1 MGEGGAIW
9 FPAPFLQ
16 VKENP
21 PRDDPYSERGG
32 DWTSSAQT
40 EVAPHHALQEL
51 GRAQKGGHG
60 AGSWHGTTKPGRMVS
75 SFPQYLI

>member
-51 GRAQKGGHG
+51 GRA
-60 AGSWHGTTKPGRMVS
+60 
-75 SFPQYLI
+75 